1 MPSWK
6 KVIISGSSA
15 ELSSLNAPSIT
26 GSLQGT
32 SSFAVTASYAN
43 TASFVT
49 PLIQNVSL
57 TGSLNMP
64 GIVSPGSANAKIH
77 VANYPNPAGSLTA
90 GTGSVLYNYG
100 VYKEGLILQYGYFGD
115 QGGIKI
121 TDDGVAVFGAGDMD
135 ILKVIDEDF
144 NVQRFSINEDGY
156 VGINKTGVTGSSTP
170 TNATLDVNGD
180 TIITGSLTVTAGITG
195 TASFASFATS
205 ASSAATASFIT
216 PLNQNVLVTGSLNVT
231 TNITS
236 SRLLI
241 TGSTPGSLV
250 TITQTGTGNAFV
262 VQDANPDFTPFVI
275 DTSGSVGIGVVGATP
290 STYSSKL
297 YFGIPEYSGFSAI
310 KAYGNNNHAIIAT
323 GKLGYAAIYGEGVA
337 ADGSGTVIG
346 VYGNSYSSGDPY
358 SNTIYIGGKFEAS
371 ATDDFAQVTGYS
383 VQLKDGT
390 EAKGK
395 VLVSQ
400 DASGSANWSTQ
411 LSGSYGLTGSL
422 IISASGATNDL
433 RVGTNKLFVSASG
446 NIGIGTII
454 PTSASLVVNSSG
466 STSTTYIAQFQGGGT
481 QRFNFTSDGIMYWG
495 LSAIPS
501 NANGYLSWDIGK
513 AIVGSAGSTNNLSF
527 TAGLGERMFISSSGL
542 IGIGTTT
549 PSASLHI
556 NNITTNNSF
565 LVEDSTNPDTTPFVI
580 DSSGSVGM
588 GTLTPQTVLHVK
600 ANPSS
605 TQTATIRVESDTVTA
620 NSSISYYSGGVNRWE
635 AGTGISLGAPY
646 EIYDRVAGQTRF
658 SITTA
663 GASVFS
669 NGNVGIGTT
678 TPNAKLDVSGSA
690 IISGS
695 LTTTSSVAFKA
706 YTSDTSFPGTAAG
719 YLAFDSSG
727 NIITVAGAGSAINI
741 GNTDLT
747 ITSNAIRTLSHAGTS
762 RFIITGSNQENS
774 ILELHSSTTGLGRG
788 LFMTQLINAEPERTA
803 VRATTA
809 GGNNADSITHNGW
822 ASDHLVEYVSGS
834 GIAPSQLKGW
844 KWSYFNGSAYKDVLI
859 VSTSNAATIS
869 GSLTVTGSIS
879 FKGLSSA
886 TTSDVVYIDTATG
899 ALSYGAGGG
908 GSAFPYTGSAQITGS
923 LGLTGSLNIYYSGSK
938 NDYPVYITNKTADVA
953 QYINYDVDVA
963 PASNRV
969 ASWIQATA
977 TGSANSLTGHQIR
990 VITKGASGTALGQD
1004 IVAKYDG
1011 ETPAGKYAIG
1021 MMVVAEGGAYNH
1033 ALRLIDGSQGAGKVL
1048 TCLYNNDGFASWV
1061 DPVPAFPYNGD
1072 AVIDGTLSVTTGGIT
1087 GSLQGT
1093 ASFATSASYAA
1104 TASYVTGAVAVAA
1117 FPYTGSAQITGS
1129 LGLTGSLH
1137 MPSIEATGVN
1147 FAKIHIAKHPQPAGD
1162 LPASPGS
1169 ILYDYGGDS
1178 EGLILQ
1184 YGTGTDEGGIKITD
1198 DGVAVFGAGDKD
1210 VFKVIDEDLNEQRF
1224 SINNAGLVGINKP
1237 GVAGV
1242 YTPTNAI
1249 LDVNGDTIITGSLK
1263 VTHNLQGDL
1272 GTSID
1277 TNALIQ
1283 SGLLYLSNNF

>member
-32 SSFAVTASYAN
+32 ASFASFATSASSVA
-43 TASFVT
+43 TASFIT
-49 PLIQNVSL
+49 PLNQNVIVTGSLNVTSNITGSGLLITGSTSGNLVRITQTGAGPAFVVEDSTNPDASNFIIDTSGSVGIGSPLTPSTFSSKLYVGTPEISGWAGIKSNGNNNHAIIGYGSSGKAGIYGENNETSGNNNIGVYGKAYQEGDPFNGVLMIGGKFEAAGDPDYAINYSVQLKDGTQGIGKVLVCQDASGSANWSTQLSGSYAL

-64 GIVSPGSANAKIH
+64 GNVSPGSSNAKIH
-77 VANYPNPAGSLTA
+77 VANYPNPPGSLTA

-100 VYKEGLILQYGYFGD
+100 VYNEGLILQYGYSGD

-121 TDDGVAVFGAGDMD
+121 TDDGVAIFGAGDDD
-135 ILKVIDEDF
+135 ILKVINEDS
-144 NVQRFSINEDGY
+144 NTQVFSINDSGY
-156 VGINKTGVTGSSTP
+156 VGINKIGVTSSITP
-170 TNATLDVNGD
+170 TNAYLDVNGD
-180 TIITGSLTVTAGITG
+180 AIITGSLTVTNNITG
-195 TASFASFATS
+195 S
-205 ASSAATASFIT
+205 
-216 PLNQNVLVTGSLNVT
+216 G
-231 TNITS
+231 
-236 SRLLI
+236 LLI
-241 TGSTPGSLV
+241 TGSTSGNLV
-250 TITQTGTGNAFV
+250 RITQTGTGNAFV
-262 VQDANPDFTPFVI
+262 VEDSTNPDSSPFLI
-275 DTSGSVGIGVVGATP
+275 DTSGNVSIGTTGSSGFVTMKGVGANGVTLDTDGTAGTDFQSTRLFWKISGSGNDISMRNLSGSLLVATQATANGSSGTLVAMFVSKSGNVGIGTTSP
-290 STYSSKL
+290 SAL
-297 YFGIPEYSGFSAI
+297 L
-310 KAYGNNNHAIIAT
+310 H
-323 GKLGYAAIYGEGVA
+323 V
-337 ADGSGTVIG
+337 
-346 VYGNSYSSGDPY
+346 
-358 SNTIYIGGKFEAS
+358 
-371 ATDDFAQVTGYS
+371 
-383 VQLKDGT
+383 
-390 EAKGK
+390 
-395 VLVSQ
+395 
-400 DASGSANWSTQ
+400 
-411 LSGSYGLTGSL
+411 
-422 IISASGATNDL
+422 SASGATNDL
-433 RVGTNKLFVSASG
+433 RVGNNKLFVSAS
-446 NIGIGTII
+446 
-454 PTSASLVVNSSG
+454 
-466 STSTTYIAQFQGGGT
+466 
-481 QRFNFTSDGIMYWG
+481 
-495 LSAIPS
+495 
-501 NANGYLSWDIGK
+501 
-513 AIVGSAGSTNNLSF
+513 
-527 TAGLGERMFISSSGL
+527 
-542 IGIGTTT
+542 
-549 PSASLHI
+549 
-556 NNITTNNSF
+556 
-565 LVEDSTNPDTTPFVI
+565 
-580 DSSGSVGM
+580 
-588 GTLTPQTVLHVK
+588 
-600 ANPSS
+600 
-605 TQTATIRVESDTVTA
+605 
-620 NSSISYYSGGVNRWE
+620 
-635 AGTGISLGAPY
+635 
-646 EIYDRVAGQTRF
+646 
-658 SITTA
+658 
-663 GASVFS
+663 
-669 NGNVGIGTT
+669 GNVGIGTT

-706 YTSDTSFPGTAAG
+706 YTSAASFPGTAAG

-762 RFIITGSNQENS
+762 RFIITGSNAENS

-908 GSAFPYTGSAQITGS
+908 GGSAFPYTGSAQITGS

-1011 ETPAGKYAIG
+1011 DTPAGKYAIG

-1072 AVIDGTLSVTTGGIT
+1072 AVVDGTLSVTTGGIT